1 MRKLL
6 IAILLAFVAMAFSV
20 CGFARTSTG
29 AKQSKDYGPDST
41 IVAKYKVFRGCSGG
55 MMLHTG
61 WLTSS
66 DVNFASPSGAVV
78 GPMRMNGMPF
88 GIGGAAKVHLWN
100 WLRVGSEGFVSHL
113 NYGKN
118 NSNESIGWG
127 GLLVD
132 FIYPAGRWFPFAG
145 VTIGGGAVKNAT
157 VLDATTSDF
166 ILDDGTTSYRKYAFM
181 ALCPYIGVE
190 YALTRKV
197 HIVLR
202 ADCLL
207 DVTSRQPDF
216 PLGPRIYFGF
226 MFWR

>member
-1 MRKLL
+1 M
-6 IAILLAFVAMAFSV
+6 V
-20 CGFARTSTG
+20 
-29 AKQSKDYGPDST
+29 
-41 IVAKYKVFRGCSGG
+41 
-55 MMLHTG
+55 HTG

-166 ILDDGTTSYRKYAFM
+166 ILDDGTTSYRQYAFM
-181 ALCPYIGVE
+181 AVCPYIGVE

-197 HIVLR
+197 HIELR